1 MLKLPP
7 QDFFIPTNDFL
18 DFFCDKYKNEIIVE
32 CGCGSG
38 LLAKKLLNRGIRIIT
53 IDLFERD
60 GFVPDFLMDATTFNF
75 PVGSIV
81 ILARPSHGWWIEQ
94 LIDNAIKLN
103 CIVLYI
109 GLQRNLEDD
118 IDYLSH
124 NKELIFKNAG
134 KNGELVVEFNGSE

>member
-1 MLKLPP
+1 
-7 QDFFIPTNDFL
+7 
-18 DFFCDKYKNEIIVE
+18 
-32 CGCGSG
+32 
-38 LLAKKLLNRGIRIIT
+38 
-53 IDLFERD
+53 LFERD

-81 ILARPSHGWWIEQ
+81 ILARPNHGFWIER

-124 NKELIFKNAG
+124 NRELIFKNAG
-134 KNGELVVEFNGSE
+134 EDKELVFELS